1 MADLSLFQ
9 QLAASCATMLPLLA
23 KEEQE
28 EARMM
33 VSRMLIKEDKA
44 YLHQDDLKLEKV
56 SGTEMDLQRKNMLEE
71 VKEVGMEVKKMVE
84 EERMDANLCDM
95 KVDVK
100 EKPSF
105 WLEEWDFPQVTFT
118 SLQDSEAESRP
129 EKDESSPNKKESELT
144 ISSLPDLT
152 ITRLE
157 DSGAESWP
165 GKVESNQNESEFT
178 IASFSQPESKG
189 EEREST
195 REEGKVELDL
205 AETAAEEENC
215 TKELN
220 NLEQDEAIVKE
231 EVKSESRWWRK
242 RKSIDVFEGSVQE
255 IGNPRKKRKTSQ
267 GGN

>member
-56 SGTEMDLQRKNMLEE
+56 SGTEMDFQRKNMLEE

-84 EERMDANLCDM
+84 EVEEERMDANICDM
-95 KVDVK
+95 KVDFK

-118 SLQDSEAESRP
+118 SL
-129 EKDESSPNKKESELT
+129 
-144 ISSLPDLT
+144 
-152 ITRLE
+152 
-157 DSGAESWP
+157 
-165 GKVESNQNESEFT
+165 
-178 IASFSQPESKG
+178 
-189 EEREST
+189 
-195 REEGKVELDL
+195 
-205 AETAAEEENC
+205 
-215 TKELN
+215 
-220 NLEQDEAIVKE
+220 
-231 EVKSESRWWRK
+231 
-242 RKSIDVFEGSVQE
+242 
-255 IGNPRKKRKTSQ
+255 
-267 GGN
+267 